1 MEIVFLEPLSVSQE
15 SIEKIKADFEKN
27 AHTLRYY
34 TTRTENENELAER
47 TGNADIAV
55 LSNIKVSEKYF
66 SKCKNL
72 KFLQVAFTGFDHVD
86 LEYCK
91 KHNISVSNA
100 AGYATTAV
108 TEITLSLALSLLRNT
123 NKMENNLKTLKDRNG
138 FLGEEL
144 AGKTLGIIGTGAIGM
159 AVAKLFLAF
168 GCRVLAYSRTQKN
181 FVSIEYTSLETLLE
195 QSDIISLH
203 VPYTPETHH
212 LINEETLN
220 KCKKSALLINTARGL
235 VVDSKALAKALNENK
250 LAGAG
255 LDVFEQEPP
264 IPENHPLLSA
274 KNTILLPHIAYA
286 TKQSM
291 EKRLEIV
298 YDSINL
304 WIDGKQINKVV

>member
-91 KHNISVSNA
+91 KNNISVSNA

-181 FVSIEYTSLETLLE
+181 FVSIEYTSLEALLE

-255 LDVFEQEPP
+255 IDIYEKEPP
-264 IPENHPLLSA
+264 LPENHPLLSA

>member
-1 MEIVFLEPLSVSQE
+1 MEIVLLEPLGVSQKSLE
-15 SIEKIKADFEKN
+15 IMKTDFEKN
-27 AHTLRYY
+27 HHHFRYY
-34 TTRTENENELAER
+34 PTRTENENELADR
-47 TGNADIAV
+47 TGNADIAI

-91 KHNISVSNA
+91 KNNISVSNA

-108 TEITLSLALSLLRNT
+108 AEITLSLALSLLRNT

-255 LDVFEQEPP
+255 IDIYEKEPP
-264 IPENHPLLSA
+264 LPENHPLLSA

>member
-55 LSNIKVSEKYF
+55 LSNIKISEKYF

-91 KHNISVSNA
+91 KNNISVSNA
-100 AGYATTAV
+100 AGYATNAV
-108 TEITLSLALSLLRNT
+108 AEITISMALSLLRNT
-123 NKMENNLKTLKDRNG
+123 SEMDNNLRALNSRNG
-138 FLGEEL
+138 VLGCEL
-144 AGKTLGIIGTGAIGM
+144 AGKTVGIIGTGAVGM
-159 AVAKLFLAF
+159 AAARLFLAF
-168 GCRVLAYSRTQKN
+168 GCRILAYSLTKRN
-181 FVSIEYTSLETLLE
+181 FVSIEYTSLEALLE

-212 LINEETLN
+212 LINEEALS
-220 KCKKSALLINTARGL
+220 KCKESAILINTARGL
-235 VVDSKALAKALNENK
+235 VVDSKALAKALNKDK